1 MSVLPEP
8 ARSHFG
14 PTTVHSWPPGRVH
27 PDWLAA
33 AARLSGKSLHLGVAL
48 AWLAGLRRA
57 PGVRLTRRTLEKWS
71 VSRDACYD
79 GLRRLE
85 AAGLVRV
92 WRLPGRAPH
101 VILLEPGEDRPLDL
115 ARARPLSA
123 G

>member
-1 MSVLPEP
+1 MSPLPEAVRP
-8 ARSHFG
+8 RSCPSAAHSFEPG
-14 PTTVHSWPPGRVH
+14 PVR
-27 PDWLAA
+27 PDWLAKS
-33 AARLSGKSLHLGVAL
+33 ARLSGKSLHLGVAL

-57 PGVRLTRRTLEKWS
+57 PGVRLTRRTLQKWS
-71 VSRDACYD
+71 ISRDACYD

-101 VILLEPGEDRPLDL
+101 VVLLEPGEDRPLDL
-115 ARARPLSA
+115 WPTHRLSA

>member
-1 MSVLPEP
+1 MPALPEP
-8 ARSHFG
+8 ARSRSAPTAGHACG
-14 PTTVHSWPPGRVH
+14 PGPVD

-48 AWLAGLRRA
+48 VWLAGLRRA

-71 VSRDACYD
+71 VSRDASDD

-115 ARARPLSA
+115 GRARPLSA